1 MLLIDVWRTEDGQY
15 AIDELRSFDF
25 GTTHQ
30 LSFGAAYYPNLVSS
44 YNYTYHE
51 SQVAIICSTNTSLNG
66 SLEELQQ
73 KDPIVYNAAK
83 QSISELKVL
92 LPATPAVAGIYARV
106 DNTRGVW
113 KAPAN
118 VHVNDTVQPEVL
130 IDNKTQDGLNVHATG
145 KSINAIRLFTAK
157 GVLVWGARTLAGND
171 NEWKY
176 IPVRRFFMMVE
187 ESIKSSTFF
196 VVFEPN
202 EAKTWI
208 QVKSM
213 ITNFL
218 IQQWKRG
225 ALAGAK
231 PEDAFY
237 VKVGLNETMTA
248 LDILEGRLIIEVGMA
263 MIRPAE
269 FIILRFSHSLRTS

>member
-1 MLLIDVWRTEDGQY
+1 LLLIDVWRTEDGQY